1 MRNQICAVITT
12 YRPKPFF
19 VQCIKRVLPQV
30 GKIIIV
36 DDGESKNN
44 VVLLNKWFKDE
55 KNVIFLHQLVN
66 SGIASALNY
75 GIKIAK
81 DNNYEWVLT
90 LDDDSFINLDMV
102 ECLCKYLDQIK
113 GNKPIGLIGM
123 KWSTQNYSTRDR
135 KKLSSKKF
143 LDKRGII
150 TSGSL
155 FSMSTYSAVGPFR
168 EEFFIDSVD
177 YDFCMRARSKGFR
190 VIQVQEYGFKH
201 SLGRNEIFKLGEIK
215 IINTSHSP
223 DRLYYTFRNTNILA
237 REYFLSDPLFSI
249 ALIISQLRTILKI
262 IFLQNNKRIKL
273 IYILRGI
280 VAAFNRK
287 MGKLEFL

>member
-1 MRNQICAVITT
+1 M
-12 YRPKPFF
+12 
-19 VQCIKRVLPQV
+19 
-30 GKIIIV
+30 
-36 DDGESKNN
+36 
-44 VVLLNKWFKDE
+44 
-55 KNVIFLHQLVN
+55 LHQLTN

-81 DNNYEWVLT
+81 ENKYEWVLT
-90 LDDDSFINLDMV
+90 LDDDSFIDSDMV
-102 ECLCKYLDQIK
+102 ECLCKYLDQIN

-123 KWSTQNYSTRDR
+123 KWSLQNSSTYT
-135 KKLSSKKF
+135 KKSLSKKKI

-155 FSMSTYSAVGPFR
+155 FSMKTYSAVGPFR

-190 VIQVQEYGFKH
+190 VVQVQEYGFKH

-215 IINTSHSP
+215 IINTSHTP

-237 REYFLSDPLFSI
+237 REYFLNDPMFSI
-249 ALIISQLRTILKI
+249 ALIISQFRTILKI
-262 IFLQNNKRIKL
+262 IFFQENKRIKL

-280 VAAFNRK
+280 VAAFNRQ
-287 MGKLEFL
+287 MGKQEFL